1 MGGTDGPRILK
12 ALRPKVAVV
21 LGGGGARG
29 FAHLGVLKVL
39 EREGIPVD
47 LLVGCSAGALV
58 GSLYAFSGSVE
69 AAEKALLAYTSS
81 PEFQDGRYRDI
92 QTIAPLE
99 KPQKEGFFRR
109 LKRAY
114 KTAAF
119 FASTLLRESYVKPEE
134 FEANVAGILPDR
146 KIEESP
152 IPLCIV
158 AADLQTGDEV
168 VLREGPLRLAVQA
181 SSAIAGVFPPVR
193 WQGRDLVDG
202 GFVDKVPV
210 EAALR
215 LGADV
220 VIAVDVSLDVAF
232 DGNLDRRGT
241 TLTTRASAILSEAL
255 TQSQIRFA
263 DVVIRPDIRKVHW
276 ADFHSVPQ
284 AIPLGEEAAEA
295 ALPAIR
301 SALRRGWLRRL
312 LRLLGRHPRRTVV
325 FRPYPREG
333 TASPP
338 PLPAPP
344 APVPPSGDPTPPPKE
359 G

>member
-1 MGGTDGPRILK
+1 MAGTAGPRFLR

-39 EREGIPVD
+39 DREGIPVD

-58 GSLYAFSGSVE
+58 GSLYAFSGSAE
-69 AAEKALLAYTSS
+69 AAERGLLAYASS
-81 PEFQDGRYRDI
+81 PEFEDGRYQDI

-99 KPQKEGFFRR
+99 KPQKEGLLRR
-109 LKRAY
+109 LRRAY

-119 FASTLLRESYVKPEE
+119 FASTLLRESFVKAEE
-134 FEANVAGILPDR
+134 VHANVAGILPDR
-146 KIEESP
+146 NIEESP
-152 IPLCIV
+152 IPVCIV

-168 VLREGPLRLAVQA
+168 VLQKGPLRLAVQA

-210 EAALR
+210 ETALR
-215 LGADV
+215 MGADV
-220 VIAVDVSLDVAF
+220 VIAVDVSLDVAL

-241 TLTTRASAILSEAL
+241 ALTTRASAILSEAL
-255 TQSQIRFA
+255 TQAQVRFA
-263 DVVIRPDIRKVHW
+263 DVVIRPDIRKIHW
-276 ADFHSVPQ
+276 ADFRSVSQ
-284 AIPLGEEAAEA
+284 AVPLGEKAAQA

-301 SALRRGWLRRL
+301 RALRRGWLRRL
-312 LRLLGRHPRRTVV
+312 LRMLGRHPRRTVV

-333 TASPP
+333 EAAVPPPSAPQAPPPEDRASPP
-338 PLPAPP
+338 T
-344 APVPPSGDPTPPPKE
+344 G

>member
-1 MGGTDGPRILK
+1 M
-12 ALRPKVAVV
+12 ALV

-58 GSLYAFSGSVE
+58 GSLYAFAGSSE
-69 AAEKALLAYTSS
+69 AAEEALLAYTSS
-81 PEFQDGRYRDI
+81 PDFQDGRYRDI

-99 KPQKEGFFRR
+99 KPKEEGFFRR

-134 FEANVAGILPDR
+134 FAANVAGILPDR
-146 KIEESP
+146 NIEDSP

-168 VLREGPLRLAVQA
+168 LLREGPLRLAVQA

-193 WQGRDLVDG
+193 WGGRDLVDG

-255 TQSQIRFA
+255 TQAQVRFA

-276 ADFHSVPQ
+276 ADFRSVPQ
-284 AIPLGEEAAEA
+284 AVPLGEEAARA

-301 SALRRGWLRRL
+301 AALRRGWPRRL
-312 LRLLGRHPRRTVV
+312 LRLLGRHPRRIVV
-325 FRPYPREG
+325 FRPYPPEEK
-333 TASPP
+333 TSAPSPP
-338 PLPAPP
+338 PPP
-344 APVPPSGDPTPPPKE
+344 DPVPPSSEPAPPRRE